1 MRIILSALV
10 MLLLVS
16 SCGINNNL
24 MFRSPIA
31 DEPVSDSIPMRPLA
45 EYRLAVDDKF
55 TFSVFENNGQNVI
68 DNQIAI
74 NKEAGINGTNE
85 YLIGMDGTVDLPVIG
100 VIKCSGLTVKDFQD
114 SLAIKFSK
122 NYKRPY
128 VQVRITNQRV
138 IVFPGNGSDAKV
150 IQLQNNN
157 TTLMEAI
164 ALAGGIADRGKAK
177 KVKLMRLING
187 KRIVYVLDLSNI
199 EGLKFADLVVQA
211 NDYIYVEPSED
222 LGKEIVQNIA
232 PIFSLISSSI
242 VIFTVLLSFK

>member
-1 MRIILSALV
+1 MRIILGIFL
-10 MLLLVS
+10 MLLVVS

-45 EYRLAVDDKF
+45 EYRIAVDDKF

-68 DNQIAI
+68 DNQTAI
-74 NKEAGINGTNE
+74 NKEGGVTGTNE
-85 YLIGMDGTVDLPVIG
+85 YLIGMDGTVNLPVVG
-100 VIKCSGLTVKDFQD
+100 VVNVVGLTVKDFQD
-114 SLAIKFSK
+114 TLALKFSR
-122 NYKRPY
+122 NYKLPY

-150 IQLQNNN
+150 IRLENNN

-177 KVKLMRLING
+177 KVKLMRLVDN

-199 EGLKFADLVVQA
+199 EGLKFADMVVQA
-211 NDYIYVEPSED
+211 NDYIYVEPSEN
-222 LGKEIVQNIA
+222 LGKEVVQNVA
-232 PIFSLISSSI
+232 PIFSLISSAI